1 MYTNYLISDDYL
13 MHYGVK
19 GMKWGVRHDPE
30 RSAQRARNKAAKGQ
44 LKAARKQFNKDYN
57 RAYYY
62 SERHPVSQFIK
73 KSPTYAESNRRW
85 DQANSSAKKLNAA
98 KKNYRNVAGKGRDR
112 LDTAAQI
119 VKGVGVVAAAAAV
132 GYGSV
137 YLATN
142 PAVASSVSKAMKTG
156 LGNIAKNA
164 KRGASYMKNARY
176 NKAVQLAS
184 PGAASKAEFKRS
196 TYKAMKNNAGKI
208 RSNYDRAVPKFGSS
222 KTTAK
227 DILNSAKGSKA
238 GKAAKGAAE
247 SATRKVDDVG
257 TKVDIGVSRARA
269 TAKNAPGNIK
279 NAAGRAK
286 DSTRNAADSAY
297 ISGYNKYADARTAAS
312 RTARRASTDA
322 KIIREGVKD
331 SARSASSYVRTD
343 ARMAGQQA
351 RNTVDSARE
360 GVSNATSKI
369 RTRVSNRTTQYKNR
383 NNPRLRSNN
392 SARSRRYT
400 NNR

>member
-44 LKAARKQFNKDYN
+44 LKTARKNFNKDYN
-57 RAYYY
+57 SWYRQAYKPASYVNGSKANKEY
-62 SERHPVSQFIK
+62 
-73 KSPTYAESNRRW
+73 NRRY
-85 DQANSSAKKLNAA
+85 DQAVKSAQAVNKA
-98 KKNYRNVAGKGRDR
+98 KTNYRKVAGKGRDR
-112 LDTAAQI
+112 LDTAAQ
-119 VKGVGVVAAAAAV
+119 VAKGVGLVAAAAAV

-142 PAVASSVSKAMKTG
+142 PAVASSVTKAMKTG
-156 LGNIAKNA
+156 IGNIAKNA
-164 KRGASYMKNARY
+164 KRGASYMKSTRY

-196 TYKAMKNNAGKI
+196 TYKAMN
-208 RSNYDRAVPKFGSS
+208 
-222 KTTAK
+222 
-227 DILNSAKGSKA
+227 KA
-238 GKAAKGAAE
+238 
-247 SATRKVDDVG
+247 
-257 TKVDIGVSRARA
+257 
-269 TAKNAPGNIK
+269 
-279 NAAGRAK
+279 AAGRAK
-286 DSTRNAADSAY
+286 AYGGAMNSAGKMSVGNGARKVAEGVSKAGTSAKSSVKNAAGNVKESVGRTKDSAY

-331 SARSASSYVRTD
+331 SARNASSYVRTD

>member
-1 MYTNYLISDDYL
+1 MYTNYLISEDYL

-30 RSAQRARNKAAKGQ
+30 RSAQRTRNKAAKSR
-44 LKAARKQFNKDYN
+44 LNTARKQYNKDFN

-62 SERHPVSQFIK
+62 SYRHPVSQYIK

-85 DQANSSAKKLNAA
+85 DKATSSARNLNAA

-119 VKGVGVVAAAAAV
+119 AKSVGIVAAAAAV

-164 KRGASYMKNARY
+164 KRGASYMKNTRY

-196 TYKAMKNNAGKI
+196 TYKAMNKAASGRAKAYGGAMNSAGKMSVGNGA
-208 RSNYDRAVPKFGSS
+208 RKVAEGV
-222 KTTAK
+222 
-227 DILNSAKGSKA
+227 SKA
-238 GKAAKGAAE
+238 GTSAK
-247 SATRKVDDVG
+247 SSV
-257 TKVDIGVSRARA
+257 
-269 TAKNAPGNIK
+269 K
-279 NAAGRAK
+279 NAAGNVKESVGKAK
-286 DSTRNAADSAY
+286 DSAY
-297 ISGYNKYADARTAAS
+297 INGYNTYADARTAAS
-312 RTARRASTDA
+312 RTARRTSTDA

-331 SARSASSYVRTD
+331 SARNASSYVRTD
-343 ARMAGQQA
+343 ARMAGQRA

-360 GVSNATSKI
+360 GVSNATSRI
-369 RTRVSNRTTQYKNR
+369 RTRVSNRTAQYRNR